1 MSNNLYS
8 LPDWSWVSTAP
19 GARGLL
25 RVEVEDFRVEELPLI
40 TLEGEGSH
48 LWLEVEKRNANTDW
62 VARQLATLAGVPVRD
77 VGYAGMKDRRAVT
90 TQWFSIALQEAN
102 EGVRVKCQS
111 GKDTL
116 ALDSDPFC
124 ILQAHLHGRK
134 LKRGTLSGN
143 RFHIVVR
150 NLEGSLD
157 DLEDRLQRVS
167 RQGVPNYFGLQRFG
181 HGGRNVAQG
190 ARWLERG
197 GRLPRNKKSIYLSSV
212 RSFLFNHVVSRRVEL
227 GNWNQIIDGDIA
239 SLDGS
244 RSSFPCLM
252 PDPVLTR
259 RCEEFDIHPS
269 GPLPGSGEKQVE
281 REAAE
286 IEHSVLEPYETLI
299 DNLARAGL
307 KAARRALRLVPKG
320 MEWERNGDDLML
332 KFELPPGAY
341 ATSVLR
347 ELVTT
352 DPVSIS
358 GSK

>member
-1 MSNNLYS
+1 MPGDLYS
-8 LPDWSWVSTAP
+8 LPDWSRVAGTPP
-19 GARGLL
+19 GRGLL

-40 TLEGEGSH
+40 TLDGEGSH
-48 LWLEVEKRNANTDW
+48 LWLEVKKRNANTDW
-62 VARQLATLAGVPVRD
+62 VARQLATLAGVTGRD

-90 TQWFSIALQEAN
+90 TQWFSIGLQEARN
-102 EGVRVKCQS
+102 SSWENWKIP
-111 GKDTL
+111 D
-116 ALDSDPFC
+116 AI

-134 LKRGTLSGN
+134 LKRGALSGN
-143 RFHIVVR
+143 RFRIVVR
-150 NLEGSLD
+150 NLEGQLD

-167 RQGVPNYFGLQRFG
+167 RQGVPNYFGPQRFG

-190 ARWLERG
+190 VRWLEHG

-212 RSFLFNHVVSRRVEL
+212 RSFLFNQVLSRRISL
-227 GNWNQIIDGDIA
+227 GNWNRIVNGDIA

-244 RSSFPCLM
+244 HSTFPCSM
-252 PDPVLTR
+252 PDPELAR

-269 GPLPGSGEKQVE
+269 GPLPGSGGRQVE

-286 IEHSVLEPYETLI
+286 IEYSVLEPYETLI
-299 DNLARAGL
+299 DSMAGASL
-307 KAARRALRLVPKG
+307 KAARRALRLAPKS
-320 MEWERNGDDLML
+320 MEWERDNSDLIL
-332 KFELPPGAY
+332 KFELPPGAF

-358 GSK
+358 ESK

>member
-1 MSNNLYS
+1 MPADPYS

-19 GARGLL
+19 GGRGLL
-25 RVEVEDFRVEELPLI
+25 RTEVEDFRVEELPLI

-62 VARQLATLAGVPVRD
+62 VARQLAALAGVTGRD

-90 TQWFSIALQEAN
+90 TQWFSIGLQEARN
-102 EGVRVKCQS
+102 SSWESWKLPDAS
-111 GKDTL
+111 
-116 ALDSDPFC
+116 

-134 LKRGTLSGN
+134 LKRGALSGN
-143 RFHIVVR
+143 RFRIVVR
-150 NLEGSLD
+150 KLEGQLD

-167 RQGVPNYFGLQRFG
+167 RQGVPNYFGPQRFG

-190 ARWLERG
+190 VRWLEHG

-212 RSFLFNHVVSRRVEL
+212 RSFLFNQVVSRRVEL
-227 GNWNQIIDGDIA
+227 GNWNRIVDGDIA

-244 RSSFPCLM
+244 HSTFPCFM
-252 PDPVLTR
+252 PDPDLSR
-259 RCEEFDIHPS
+259 RCDEFDIHPS

-286 IEHSVLEPYETLI
+286 IEQNVLKPYNILV
-299 DNLARAGL
+299 DSMARSGL
-307 KAARRALRLVPKG
+307 KATRRALRLAPQD
-320 MEWERNGDDLML
+320 MEWEREGSDLIL
-332 KFELPPGAY
+332 KFELPPGGY

-358 GSK
+358 ETK

>member
-1 MSNNLYS
+1 MPNDPYS
-8 LPDWSWVSTAP
+8 LPEWNRVAGTP
-19 GARGLL
+19 GGRGLI
-25 RVEVEDFRVEELPLI
+25 RVEVEDFRVEEIPLI
-40 TLEGEGSH
+40 TLTGEGSH

-62 VARQLATLAGVPVRD
+62 VARQLATRAGLPVRD

-90 TQWFSIALQEAN
+90 TQWFSIALQEAGN
-102 EGVRVKCQS
+102 SNWNNWEIP
-111 GKDTL
+111 D
-116 ALDSDPFC
+116 AA

-143 RFHIVVR
+143 RFRIVVR

-167 RQGVPNYFGLQRFG
+167 RQCVPNYFGPQRFG

-190 ARWLERG
+190 ARWLEHG

-212 RSFLFNHVVSRRVEL
+212 RSFLFNLVLSRRVSL
-227 GNWNQIIDGDIA
+227 GNWNQIIDGDVA

-244 RSSFPCLM
+244 RSTFSCEM
-252 PDPVLTR
+252 PDPELTR

-269 GPLPGSGEKQVE
+269 GPLPGSGGKQAV
-281 REAAE
+281 REAVE
-286 IEHSVLEPYETLI
+286 IEQNVLEPYETLI
-299 DNLARAGL
+299 ESMVRTGL
-307 KAARRALRLVPKG
+307 KAARRALRLAPTG
-320 MEWERNGDDLML
+320 MEWERDGNDLIL

-358 GSK
+358 ENR

>member
-1 MSNNLYS
+1 MPCGLYA
-8 LPDWSWVSTAP
+8 LPNWSWVSTAP
-19 GARGLL
+19 GACGLL

-48 LWLEVEKRNANTDW
+48 LWLEIEKRNANTDW

-90 TQWFSIALQEAN
+90 TQWFSVALQEA
-102 EGVRVKCQS
+102 S
-111 GKDTL
+111 
-116 ALDSDPFC
+116 DSNWKNWKIPDAV
-124 ILQAHLHGRK
+124 ILQAHFHGRK

-157 DLEDRLQRVS
+157 DLEDRLERVS

-190 ARWLERG
+190 ARWLEHG

-227 GNWNQIIDGDIA
+227 GNWNRIIDGDIA

-252 PDPVLTR
+252 PDPELSR

-269 GPLPGSGEKQVE
+269 GPLPGGDGKQVE
-281 REAAE
+281 RAAAE
-286 IEHSVLEPYETLI
+286 IECSVLEPYETLI

-352 DPVSIS
+352 GPVSIS

>member
-1 MSNNLYS
+1 MPNDPYCVPEWNR
-8 LPDWSWVSTAP
+8 VAGTP
-19 GARGLL
+19 GGRGLI

-40 TLEGEGSH
+40 TLTGEGSH

-90 TQWFSIALQEAN
+90 TQWFSIALQEA
-102 EGVRVKCQS
+102 R
-111 GKDTL
+111 
-116 ALDSDPFC
+116 DSDWNSWEIPDAR
-124 ILQAHLHGRK
+124 ILRTNLHSRK
-134 LKRGTLSGN
+134 LKRGTLKGN
-143 RFHIVVR
+143 RFRIVVR
-150 NLEGSLD
+150 NLEGQLD

-167 RQGVPNYFGLQRFG
+167 RQGLPNYFGPQRFG

-190 ARWLERG
+190 VRWLEHG

-212 RSFLFNHVVSRRVEL
+212 RSFLFNLVLSRRVSL
-227 GNWNQIIDGDIA
+227 GNWNQIIDGDVA

-244 RSSFPCLM
+244 RSTFPCEM
-252 PDPVLTR
+252 PDPELTR

-269 GPLPGSGEKQVE
+269 GPLPGSDGKLVE
-281 REAAE
+281 REAAD
-286 IEHSVLEPYETLI
+286 IEENVLQPYKALI
-299 DNLARAGL
+299 DSMAGAGL

-320 MEWERNGDDLML
+320 MEWEHDGNDLIL
-332 KFELPPGAY
+332 KFILPPGGY

-352 DPVSIS
+352 NPVSIS
-358 GSK
+358 ENK